1 LGNRRLYPEAHAL
14 RARLNRKP
22 LGPCAQTL
30 VKCKLRVKESA
41 PLTIVMAKKRLPDNL
56 QIWIDAR
63 KKYHL
68 SHTHLQMA
76 RELGMNPKKF
86 GSLANHKQERWKLP
100 LPQFIEQ
107 LYFKRFGKSKLDR
120 VVSIEE
126 VAKEIKRK
134 KEEKGQ
140 NKALKQGSEIK
151 PTAGDRSVEQQ

>member
-1 LGNRRLYPEAHAL
+1 
-14 RARLNRKP
+14 
-22 LGPCAQTL
+22 
-30 VKCKLRVKESA
+30 
-41 PLTIVMAKKRLPDNL
+41 
-56 QIWIDAR
+56 
-63 KKYHL
+63 
-68 SHTHLQMA
+68 
-76 RELGMNPKKF
+76 MNPKKF

-107 LYFKRFGKSKLDR
+107 VYFKRFGKSKLDR